1 MWKNRGGTV
10 VKNTLSFARELLC
23 CEDGATLVEY
33 TLLLLLIAMVA
44 LVSIKTYG
52 LTVAQKMSNNQNSVA
67 NAIN

>member
-1 MWKNRGGTV
+1 M
-10 VKNTLSFARELLC
+10 KNTLLFARELLC

-33 TLLLLLIAMVA
+33 TLLLLLIGMVA
-44 LVSIKTYG
+44 LISIRTYG